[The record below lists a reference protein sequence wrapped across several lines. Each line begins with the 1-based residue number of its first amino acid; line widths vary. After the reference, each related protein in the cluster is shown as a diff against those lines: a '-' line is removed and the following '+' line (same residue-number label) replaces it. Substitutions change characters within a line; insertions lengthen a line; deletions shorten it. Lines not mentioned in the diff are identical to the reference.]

1 MDEDLHTVAILAI
14 GVKDSNRLIVGGEE
28 LTL

>member
-1 MDEDLHTVAILAI
+1 VDEKNIEVVILAI
-14 GVKDSNRLIVGGEE
+14 GVKQGNRLIVGGEE